1 MAACRSLQS
10 DPQGRLHGPR
20 NRAVHAGGKAG
31 GHHRGR
37 TPGVPRD
44 HPVRRFELRGLALAD
59 GRPQGAARQRT
70 GRLAAPA
77 KLAAHRRFDRSVR
90 GPGSQRRDGLR
101 LAQTAV
107 HHGRAHARGSH
118 PQLHRRSRRGC
129 AARRRPPGERA
140 GGSAAGQP
148 IRRGRDARGSRRRGP
163 RDRQPVHSDHVR
175 RAQRHRRTPA
185 ARGAGG
191 ALVRLHPP
199 RPRQRAGRAP
209 LRGRRLRLQAGA
221 GGPAAPPLRGM
232 GIARSFRLYPW
243 RRAAGQRIS
252 APPGIRDRQTAIMSH
267 YVVTGGAG
275 FIGSAIV
282 RSLLREGAG
291 TVVVIDNLLTGR
303 ESNLEEVRGS
313 VDFQR
318 ADIRNYE
325 EIAPLIR
332 GAAVVFHEAAIPSVP
347 RSIDDP
353 VPSHEVNAN
362 GTFNVLRAAKEGHT
376 GRVVYAASSSA
387 YGDTEV
393 LPKVEAMTPRPKSP
407 YALQKLMG
415 EYYGNIFSGVY
426 GLETVSLRYFNVY
439 GPRQDPSSAYSGV
452 LSLFMTAVLE
462 RQAPTIFGD
471 GEHSRDFTFV
481 EDVADLNLKA
491 ARAKGVSGNVYN
503 GGNGGRITLNQAWA
517 LLQKL
522 EGVTIAPVYAPP
534 RAGDV
539 RDSQADTTL
548 AVRDLGHAPRYGF
561 EEGMRITLEWY
572 RNHR

>member
-1 MAACRSLQS
+1 MM
-10 DPQGRLHGPR
+10 
-20 NRAVHAGGKAG
+20 N
-31 GHHRGR
+31 
-37 TPGVPRD
+37 
-44 HPVRRFELRGLALAD
+44 
-59 GRPQGAARQRT
+59 
-70 GRLAAPA
+70 
-77 KLAAHRRFDRSVR
+77 
-90 GPGSQRRDGLR
+90 
-101 LAQTAV
+101 
-107 HHGRAHARGSH
+107 
-118 PQLHRRSRRGC
+118 
-129 AARRRPPGERA
+129 
-140 GGSAAGQP
+140 
-148 IRRGRDARGSRRRGP
+148 
-163 RDRQPVHSDHVR
+163 
-175 RAQRHRRTPA
+175 
-185 ARGAGG
+185 
-191 ALVRLHPP
+191 
-199 RPRQRAGRAP
+199 
-209 LRGRRLRLQAGA
+209 
-221 GGPAAPPLRGM
+221 
-232 GIARSFRLYPW
+232 
-243 RRAAGQRIS
+243 
-252 APPGIRDRQTAIMSH
+252 H

-282 RSLLREGAG
+282 RKLLDEGARSI
-291 TVVVIDNLLTGR
+291 VVIDNLLTGR
-303 ESNLEEVRGS
+303 ERNLEEIRS
-313 VDFQR
+313 RIDFQR

-353 VPSHEVNAN
+353 VPSHDVNVN

-387 YGDTEV
+387 YGDSDV
-393 LPKVEAMTPRPKSP
+393 LPKVESMTPRPKSP

-415 EYYGNIFSGVY
+415 EYYGNIFFGVY

-452 LSLFMTAVLE
+452 LSLFMTAVLD
-462 RQAPTIFGD
+462 RKAPTIFGD

-491 ARAKGVSGNVYN
+491 ARAKGVSGNMYN